1 MAGEILHDL
10 EFVEPAK
17 APAEPM
23 RAKLV
28 VPVSIGL
35 LAIAVGVAFI
45 AVTAREKRIV
55 TNATAVPAS
64 VSAPILLDLPAIAV
78 NLSTADER
86 PRTLKL
92 SLSLEAADP
101 AAASAVQAALPYVL
115 DSFQTHLR
123 ELRAAELEGS
133 AGMFRLREELMKRVN
148 LAIAPSRVRAVLVR
162 DIILQ

>member
-10 EFVEPAK
+10 EFVEPAR
-17 APAEPM
+17 APARQM

-28 VPVSIGL
+28 VPVSIVL
-35 LAIAVGVAFI
+35 LTIAVGVAFI
-45 AVTAREKRIV
+45 AVTAREKRVV
-55 TNATAVPAS
+55 TNAAS
-64 VSAPILLDLPAIAV
+64 TSAPLLLDLPAIAV

-101 AAASAVQAALPYVL
+101 AAAGAVQAALPYVL

-123 ELRAAELEGS
+123 ELRAAEIEGA
-133 AGMFRLREELMKRVN
+133 AGMFRLREELLKRVN
-148 LAIAPSRVRAVLVR
+148 LAIAPARVRAVLVR

>member
-1 MAGEILHDL
+1 MAGDILNDL
-10 EFVEPAK
+10 EFVEPAI
-17 APAEPM
+17 APARRM
-23 RAKLV
+23 RAMLV
-28 VPVSIGL
+28 VPVSIAL
-35 LAIAVGVAFI
+35 LAIAAGVAFI
-45 AVTAREKRIV
+45 AVSAREKRIV
-55 TNATAVPAS
+55 TNTIAVPA
-64 VSAPILLDLPAIAV
+64 PIFLDLPAIAV

-92 SLSLEAADP
+92 SLSLEAANP
-101 AAASAVQAALPYVL
+101 AAAGAVQAALPHIL

-123 ELRAAELEGS
+123 ELRASELEGS

>member
-1 MAGEILHDL
+1 MAGDIPHDL
-10 EFVEPAK
+10 EFVESAR
-17 APAEPM
+17 APAGQL

-28 VPVSIGL
+28 VPVSIAL
-35 LAIAVGVAFI
+35 LAIAVGVAFV
-45 AVTAREKRIV
+45 AVSARERRIA
-55 TNATAVPAS
+55 TNATAV
-64 VSAPILLDLPAIAV
+64 SAPLLLDLPAIAV
-78 NLSTADER
+78 NLSTADQR

-101 AAASAVQAALPYVL
+101 AAAGAVQAALPYLL

-133 AGMFRLREELMKRVN
+133 AGMFRLREELLKRVN

>member
-1 MAGEILHDL
+1 MAGDIPHDL
-10 EFVEPAK
+10 EFVEPAR
-17 APAEPM
+17 APARQM

-28 VPVSIGL
+28 VPVSIVL
-35 LAIAVGVAFI
+35 LTIAVGVAFI
-45 AVTAREKRIV
+45 AVTARERRVV
-55 TNATAVPAS
+55 TNAAS
-64 VSAPILLDLPAIAV
+64 VSAPLLLDLPAIAV

-101 AAASAVQAALPYVL
+101 AAAGAVQAALPYVL

-123 ELRAAELEGS
+123 ELRAAEIEGA
-133 AGMFRLREELMKRVN
+133 AGMFRLREELLKRVN
-148 LAIAPSRVRAVLVR
+148 LAIAPARVRAVLVR

>member
-10 EFVEPAK
+10 EFVEPAR
-17 APAEPM
+17 APARQM

-28 VPVSIGL
+28 VPVSVVL
-35 LAIAVGVAFI
+35 LTIAVGVAFI
-45 AVTAREKRIV
+45 AVTAREKRVV
-55 TNATAVPAS
+55 TNAATIA
-64 VSAPILLDLPAIAV
+64 APLLLDLPAIAV

-101 AAASAVQAALPYVL
+101 AAAGAVQAALPYVL

-123 ELRAAELEGS
+123 ELRAAELEGA
-133 AGMFRLREELMKRVN
+133 AGMFRLREELLKRVN
-148 LAIAPSRVRAVLVR
+148 LAIAPARVRAVLVR

>member
-1 MAGEILHDL
+1 MAGEILNDL

-17 APAEPM
+17 KPAKPM
-23 RAKLV
+23 RAMLV
-28 VPVSIGL
+28 VPVSIAL
-35 LAIAVGVAFI
+35 LALAVGVAYI
-45 AVTAREKRIV
+45 AVTAREKRTV
-55 TNATAVPAS
+55 TSSIAAPAS
-64 VSAPILLDLPAIAV
+64 LLLDLPAIAV

-92 SLSLEAADP
+92 SLSLEAADL
-101 AAASAVQAALPYVL
+101 AAAGAVQAALPYIL
-115 DSFQTHLR
+115 DSFQTYVR
-123 ELRAAELEGS
+123 ELRAAEIEGS

>member
-1 MAGEILHDL
+1 MAGEILNDL
-10 EFVEPAK
+10 EFVEPVK
-17 APAEPM
+17 APVVSM
-23 RAKLV
+23 RSKLV
-28 VPVSIGL
+28 VPVSIVL

-55 TNATAVPAS
+55 TNTAA
-64 VSAPILLDLPAIAV
+64 VSAPLFLDLPAIAV

-86 PRTLKL
+86 PHTLKL

-101 AAASAVQAALPYVL
+101 AAAAAVQAALPYVL
-115 DSFQTHLR
+115 DSFQTYLR

-148 LAIAPSRVRAVLVR
+148 LAIAPARVRAVLVR
-162 DIILQ
+162 DIIL

>member
-1 MAGEILHDL
+1 MAGEILNDL

-17 APAEPM
+17 APARQM

-28 VPVSIGL
+28 VPVSIML
-35 LAIAVGVAFI
+35 LALAVGVAYI
-45 AVTAREKRIV
+45 AVTAREKRTV
-55 TNATAVPAS
+55 TNSAA
-64 VSAPILLDLPAIAV
+64 VSAPLFLDLPAISV

-101 AAASAVQAALPYVL
+101 TAAGAVQAALPYVL

-148 LAIAPSRVRAVLVR
+148 LAIAPAKVRAVLVR

>member
-17 APAEPM
+17 APAGSI
-23 RAKLV
+23 RSKLV
-28 VPVSIGL
+28 VPVSIVL

-45 AVTAREKRIV
+45 AVTAREKRMV
-55 TNATAVPAS
+55 ASVPS
-64 VSAPILLDLPAIAV
+64 VSAPLFLDLPAIAV

-86 PRTLKL
+86 SRTLRL
-92 SLSLEAADP
+92 SLSLEASDP

-115 DSFQTHLR
+115 DSFQTYLR

>member
-1 MAGEILHDL
+1 MAGDIPHDL
-10 EFVEPAK
+10 EFVESAR
-17 APAEPM
+17 APARQL

-28 VPVSIGL
+28 VPVSIVL

-55 TNATAVPAS
+55 TNTAA
-64 VSAPILLDLPAIAV
+64 VSAPLFLDLPAIAV

-101 AAASAVQAALPYVL
+101 AAAAAVQAALPYVL
-115 DSFQTHLR
+115 DSFQTYLR
-123 ELRAAELEGS
+123 ELRAVELEGS
-133 AGMFRLREELMKRVN
+133 AGMFRLREELLKRVN
-148 LAIAPSRVRAVLVR
+148 LAIAPARVRAVLVR

>member
-1 MAGEILHDL
+1 MAGEIPHDL
-10 EFVEPAK
+10 EFVERVK
-17 APAEPM
+17 APAGQM

-28 VPVSIGL
+28 VPVSIVL
-35 LAIAVGVAFI
+35 LTIAVGVAFI

-55 TNATAVPAS
+55 TNTPA
-64 VSAPILLDLPAIAV
+64 VSAPLFLDLPPIAV

-101 AAASAVQAALPYVL
+101 AAAGAVQAALPYVL

-123 ELRAAELEGS
+123 
-133 AGMFRLREELMKRVN
+133 
-148 LAIAPSRVRAVLVR
+148 
-162 DIILQ
+162 

>member
-10 EFVEPAK
+10 EFVEPR
-17 APAEPM
+17 APARQM

-28 VPVSIGL
+28 VPVSIVL
-35 LAIAVGVAFI
+35 LTIAVGVAFI
-45 AVTAREKRIV
+45 AVTAREKRVV
-55 TNATAVPAS
+55 TSAAS
-64 VSAPILLDLPAIAV
+64 LSAPLLLDLPAITV

-86 PRTLKL
+86 PRSLRL

-101 AAASAVQAALPYVL
+101 TAAGAVQAALSYLL

-123 ELRAAELEGS
+123 ELRAAELEGA
-133 AGMFRLREELMKRVN
+133 AGMFRLREELLKRVN
-148 LAIAPSRVRAVLVR
+148 LAIAPARVRAVLVR

>member
-1 MAGEILHDL
+1 MAGEILNDL
-10 EFVEPAK
+10 DFVEPVK

-28 VPVSIGL
+28 LPVSIAL
-35 LAIAVGVAFI
+35 LAIAIGVAYI
-45 AVTAREKRIV
+45 AVTARERRIV
-55 TNATAVPAS
+55 TNTAA
-64 VSAPILLDLPAIAV
+64 VSAPVFLDLPAIAV

-92 SLSLEAADP
+92 SLSLEVADP
-101 AAASAVQAALPYVL
+101 AAAGAVQAALPYVL
-115 DSFQTHLR
+115 DSFQMHLR

>member
-10 EFVEPAK
+10 EFVEPAR
-17 APAEPM
+17 APARQM

-28 VPVSIGL
+28 VPVSIVL
-35 LAIAVGVAFI
+35 LTIAVGVAFI
-45 AVTAREKRIV
+45 AVTAREKRVV
-55 TNATAVPAS
+55 TNAAS
-64 VSAPILLDLPAIAV
+64 TSAPLLLDLPAIAV

-101 AAASAVQAALPYVL
+101 AAAGAVQAALPYVL

-123 ELRAAELEGS
+123 ELRAAELEGA

>member
-1 MAGEILHDL
+1 MAGEILNDL

-17 APAEPM
+17 APVASM
-23 RAKLV
+23 RSMLV
-28 VPVSIGL
+28 VPVSIVL

-55 TNATAVPAS
+55 TNTAAVPA
-64 VSAPILLDLPAIAV
+64 PLFLDLPAIAV

-101 AAASAVQAALPYVL
+101 AAAAAVQVALPYVF
-115 DSFQTHLR
+115 DSFQTYLR
-123 ELRAAELEGS
+123 ELRAVELEGS

-148 LAIAPSRVRAVLVR
+148 LAIVPSRVRAVLVR
-162 DIILQ
+162 DILLQ

>member
-1 MAGEILHDL
+1 MADEIPHDL
-10 EFVEPAK
+10 EFVEPART
-17 APAEPM
+17 PARQM

-28 VPVSIGL
+28 VPVSVVL
-35 LAIAVGVAFI
+35 LAIAVGVAYI
-45 AVTAREKRIV
+45 AVTGREKRVV
-55 TNATAVPAS
+55 TNAAS
-64 VSAPILLDLPAIAV
+64 VSAPLLLDLPAIAV

-92 SLSLEAADP
+92 SLSLEASDP
-101 AAASAVQAALPYVL
+101 AAAGAVQAALPYVL

-123 ELRAAELEGS
+123 ELRAAELEGA

>member
-17 APAEPM
+17 APAGQM

-28 VPVSIGL
+28 VPVSVVL
-35 LAIAVGVAFI
+35 LAIAVGVAYI
-45 AVTAREKRIV
+45 AVTARDKRIA
-55 TNATAVPAS
+55 TNAPA
-64 VSAPILLDLPAIAV
+64 VSAPLFLDLPAIAV
-78 NLSTADER
+78 NLSTADAR

-92 SLSLEAADP
+92 SLSLEASDP
-101 AAASAVQAALPYVL
+101 AAAGALQAALPYVL

-133 AGMFRLREELMKRVN
+133 AGMFRLREELLKRAN
-148 LAIAPSRVRAVLVR
+148 LAIAPARVRALLVR

>member
-1 MAGEILHDL
+1 MAGDIPHDL

-17 APAEPM
+17 APAGQM

-28 VPVSIGL
+28 VPVSIVL
-35 LAIAVGVAFI
+35 LAIAVGVAYI
-45 AVTAREKRIV
+45 AVTARDRRIA
-55 TNATAVPAS
+55 TNAPA
-64 VSAPILLDLPAIAV
+64 VSAPLFLDLPAIAV
-78 NLSTADER
+78 NLSTADAR

-92 SLSLEAADP
+92 LLSLEAADP
-101 AAASAVQAALPYVL
+101 AAAVAVQAALPYVL

-133 AGMFRLREELMKRVN
+133 AGMFRLREELLKRAN
-148 LAIAPSRVRAVLVR
+148 LAIAPARVRAVLVR

>member
-1 MAGEILHDL
+1 MADEILHDL

-17 APAEPM
+17 APVASM
-23 RAKLV
+23 RSKLV
-28 VPVSIGL
+28 VPVSIVL

-45 AVTAREKRIV
+45 AVTARERRTV
-55 TNATAVPAS
+55 TNTAT
-64 VSAPILLDLPAIAV
+64 VSAPLFLDLPAIAV

-92 SLSLEAADP
+92 SLSLEAADST
-101 AAASAVQAALPYVL
+101 AAGAVQAALPYVL
-115 DSFQTHLR
+115 DSFQTYLR

-133 AGMFRLREELMKRVN
+133 AGMFRLREELLKRVN
-148 LAIAPSRVRAVLVR
+148 LAIAPARVRAVLVR

>member
-17 APAEPM
+17 APAASI
-23 RAKLV
+23 RSKLV
-28 VPVSIGL
+28 VPVSIVL

-45 AVTAREKRIV
+45 AVTKRESRIV
-55 TNATAVPAS
+55 TNATAVPA
-64 VSAPILLDLPAIAV
+64 PLFLDLPAIAV
-78 NLSTADER
+78 NLSTAGER

-101 AAASAVQAALPYVL
+101 AAAGAVQTALPYVL
-115 DSFQTHLR
+115 DSFQTYLR

-148 LAIAPSRVRAVLVR
+148 LAIAPARVRAVLVR

>member
-1 MAGEILHDL
+1 MADEILNDL

-17 APAEPM
+17 APAASM
-23 RAKLV
+23 RSKLV
-28 VPVSIGL
+28 VPVSIAL
-35 LAIAVGVAFI
+35 LAIAVGVAFV

-55 TNATAVPAS
+55 TNSIAAPAS
-64 VSAPILLDLPAIAV
+64 VLLDLPAIAV

-101 AAASAVQAALPYVL
+101 AAAGALQAALPYVL

-148 LAIAPSRVRAVLVR
+148 LTIAPARVRAVLVR

>member
-10 EFVEPAK
+10 EFVEPPK
-17 APAEPM
+17 APVASM
-23 RAKLV
+23 RSKLV
-28 VPVSIGL
+28 VPVSIVL

-45 AVTAREKRIV
+45 AVTRRENRIV
-55 TNATAVPAS
+55 TNTVV
-64 VSAPILLDLPAIAV
+64 VSAPLFLDLPPISA

-86 PRTLKL
+86 SRTLKL
-92 SLSLEAADP
+92 SLSLEASDP
-101 AAASAVQAALPYVL
+101 AAAGALKAALPYVL

-123 ELRAAELEGS
+123 ELRVAELEGA

>member
-10 EFVEPAK
+10 EFVEPTK
-17 APAEPM
+17 APAGQL

-28 VPVSIGL
+28 VPVSILL
-35 LAIAVGVAFI
+35 LAMAVGVAFI
-45 AVTAREKRIV
+45 AVTAREGKIV
-55 TNATAVPAS
+55 TNTTAVSAS
-64 VSAPILLDLPAIAV
+64 VLMDLPAIAV
-78 NLSTADER
+78 NLSTTDAR
-86 PRTLKL
+86 PRTLRL
-92 SLSLEAADP
+92 SLSLEASDP
-101 AAASAVQAALPYVL
+101 AAAVAVQAALPYVL